1 MNHAFLRIVQGLFA
15 AALLFQGF
23 EYFQKPEYV
32 AVDMPSINALSKQ
45 RMDNRRI
52 NKERKAEQRNKLL
65 EQDQQKKP
73 AQPAKPKAAQAPE
86 LRLFPKP
93 GDVKQKP
100 AATPENPPV
109 AAIAP
114 APAIAPAAAPA
125 PAPVPAVEEEH
136 GNVDYLAKGLE
147 VGLFPVGFDEAVA
160 ASEDPVV
167 LIIDAR
173 DKNLYELGHIPGAK
187 SVPYET
193 ASRDG
198 LKGLLGAYT
207 ENFSKP
213 TLVYCGDK
221 FCSKAFELSQYLVSL
236 GLPEPD
242 VKFYAEGF
250 SDYTANGGRLE
261 NSLAALD
268 TPDTPDTPDTS
279 DNPATPDSSAA
290 SGTDTNNP
298 TAILPAVGVV
308 PPTLPAVTPPIP
320 TKPGLNATKVKAWFA
335 SKDYFQIAKFVVPI
349 AFLLLG
355 LIALMLPI
363 GAFTWLLRI
372 CLAVLFIYAGYL
384 KMKTPGV
391 FAQNIACYLQVP
403 SIYIN
408 QIAFILPPL
417 EILAGIALLIPYFR
431 HAGAFLILC
440 MLCMFIGATGM
451 ALWQGLEI
459 DCGCGLASKPLE
471 WSKLAKNSIY
481 ALGCIALLVYRPK
494 QPPTLPGPV
503 RP

>member
-45 RMDNRRI
+45 RMENRRL
-52 NKERKAEQRNKLL
+52 NRERKAEDRRQRL
-65 EQDQQKKP
+65 EQEQP
-73 AQPAKPKAAQAPE
+73 AAQPAKPKKAQAPE

-93 GDVKQKP
+93 GDVKKP
-100 AATPENPPV
+100 AAPEKV
-109 AAIAP
+109 AAQP
-114 APAIAPAAAPA
+114 EPLSPVTP
-125 PAPVPAVEEEH
+125 PAPVPAPAVEEEH

-160 ASEDPVV
+160 ASDDPFV

-193 ASRDG
+193 AARDG
-198 LKGLLGAYT
+198 LKGLLEAYT
-207 ENFSKP
+207 ESFTKP
-213 TLVYCGDK
+213 TLIYCGDK
-221 FCSKAFELSQYLVSL
+221 FCPKAFELSQYLVSL

-250 SDYTANGGRLE
+250 ADYTANGGRLE
-261 NSLAALD
+261 SSLATA
-268 TPDTPDTPDTS
+268 TSPDTPATT
-279 DNPATPDSSAA
+279 PATDPP
-290 SGTDTNNP
+290 SGAGSTNNP
-298 TAILPAVGVV
+298 SAIVPAVSAVA
-308 PPTLPAVTPPIP
+308 PTLPAAAPLP
-320 TKPGLNATKVKAWFA
+320 TSQTGLNGTKVNALFA
-335 SKDYFQIAKFVVPI
+335 SKDYFEIAKFVVPI

-355 LIALMLPI
+355 LLTLILPV

-384 KMKTPGV
+384 KMKHPGV

-403 SIYIN
+403 SAYVN
-408 QIAFILPPL
+408 QLAFILPPL
-417 EILAGIALLIPYFR
+417 EILAGVALLLPYFR

-471 WSKLAKNSIY
+471 WSKIAKNSIY
-481 ALGCIALLVYRPK
+481 ALGCLGLLFYMPK
-494 QPPTLPGPV
+494 TTIPGPV
-503 RP
+503 RR